1 MAHDYIAYWK
11 NEMDKIR
18 LPPTCLTFNMCKC
31 GKLDKILELV
41 TEGEANFNYTDSDGI
56 TCLMV
61 ACSKGHPTIV
71 RYLVNEVGVDVNR
84 VDKIGQTALHK
95 CAESPS
101 AGIEI
106 LIFLIENGAKTSE
119 VDSYGKTPI
128 FYTIHNKSSRDGD
141 EKQAYLQA
149 IVNIEDRVNAI
160 EYDGVRNCDIQRG
173 FMGFRTKILWKEA
186 MRERT
191 HPKPIHHSSLRTAL
205 NHEEFTTME
214 ELNVMDTNEIVIQVV
229 LVTDRFLGCTH
240 PFTITRIYECARFYY
255 WYSLPLMFDRCYDLL
270 TFLLSEY
277 KFLSNP
283 MLKKT
288 FCLLVALFKTKYT
301 IYLPLCYPQMV
312 YEKCAEVIGHYNRM
326 KNITRK
332 KRNYYINQILVV
344 ALDLIYLITK
354 LSRTQGESTC
364 FLKTTR
370 YLVMNDKTG
379 WKSLLHLACSKKNN
393 FFKCSFPQPD
403 EDVVNLLLTV
413 GANPNARDKKYGDT
427 PLHCYIRENSVIK
440 SSIITSLLRA
450 GTHFDTANA
459 NGLSTEDLLNFRCGE
474 MKIKNEEQEEEE
486 DDTDLCVF
494 ISKLRLKYTTLQ
506 CLAAKTV
513 KNIYQRFSEKE
524 KVEKIPHN
532 LISIVNQH

>member
-11 NEMDKIR
+11 SQMDTIR
-18 LPPTCLTFNMCKC
+18 LPTCHTFNMCKY
-31 GKLDKILELV
+31 GKLDRILELV
-41 TEGEANFNYTDSDGI
+41 TDGEANFNYTDSDGI

-277 KFLSNP
+277 KHLSNP
-283 MLKKT
+283 MLMKT
-288 FCLLVALFKTKYT
+288 FCLLVALFKTEFT
-301 IYLPLCYPQMV
+301 IYLPLCYPQLA
-312 YEKCAEVIGHYNRM
+312 YEKCAQVIGHYNRT
-326 KNITRK
+326 KNLIRK
-332 KRNYYINQILVV
+332 K
-344 ALDLIYLITK
+344 K
-354 LSRTQGESTC
+354 
-364 FLKTTR
+364 K
-370 YLVMNDKTG
+370 
-379 WKSLLHLACSKKNN
+379 LLH
-393 FFKCSFPQPD
+393 Q
-403 EDVVNLLLTV
+403 
-413 GANPNARDKKYGDT
+413 
-427 PLHCYIRENSVIK
+427 
-440 SSIITSLLRA
+440 SSSR
-450 GTHFDTANA
+450 
-459 NGLSTEDLLNFRCGE
+459 SRFRL
-474 MKIKNEEQEEEE
+474 
-486 DDTDLCVF
+486 D
-494 ISKLRLKYTTLQ
+494 ISNY
-506 CLAAKTV
+506 
-513 KNIYQRFSEKE
+513 
-524 KVEKIPHN
+524 
-532 LISIVNQH
+532 